1 MPNKKIILSV
11 VILNYNSGNYL
22 EKCLLSIYRKTPSAF
37 LEKTQIIVV
46 DNASTDESFK
56 LARNLKLKSSHP
68 QPIFLPQ
75 KKNLG
80 FSKGNNQAIPCLKGK
95 YTLFLNPDTIVFKD
109 SLSGPVNFLE
119 SHPQVAAATCYLRL
133 VATGKLQ
140 PECHRG
146 FPTPWRSFAHFSG
159 FSRFFPTSQIFS
171 GYFLGHLSK
180 DKPHPIEACTGAYF
194 LIRTAV
200 GHQLNWWDEDYLWY
214 GEDLDFCYR
223 LYQKNHPLYFLPQ
236 YKTDHYQGIS
246 SGLKSHT
253 KKETSANKETRVRSA
268 QASTDAMRIFYQK
281 HYQKKYPS
289 FSTSLILTAI
299 KIKEIIRII
308 KAKYL

>member
-1 MPNKKIILSV
+1 MPAKPILSI

-37 LEKTQIIVV
+37 LKKIQIIVV
-46 DNASTDESFK
+46 DNASTDESLN
-56 LARNLKLKSSHP
+56 LAQNLKPKASDP
-68 QPIFLPQ
+68 KPRFLPQ

-80 FSKGNNQAIPCLKGK
+80 FSKGNNQAIPFLKGK

-109 SLSGPVNFLE
+109 SLSGPVNFLK
-119 SHPQVAAATCYLRL
+119 SHPKVTAATCYLRL

-159 FSRFFPTSQIFS
+159 LSRLFPTSKIFS
-171 GYFLGHLSK
+171 GYFLGHLPK
-180 DKPHPIEACTGAYF
+180 NKPHAIESCTGAYF
-194 LIRTAV
+194 LIRTAT
-200 GHQLNWWDEDYLWY
+200 GHRLNWWDEDYLWY

-223 LYQKNHPLYFLPQ
+223 LYQKKYPIYFLPQ

-253 KKETSANKETRVRSA
+253 KKETSADKKTKTRSA
-268 QASTDAMRIFYQK
+268 KASTDAMRIFYRK
-281 HYQKKYPS
+281 HYQEKYPI
-289 FSTSLILTAI
+289 FLTSLILAAI
-299 KIKEIIRII
+299 KTKEIARII

>member
-1 MPNKKIILSV
+1 MPAKRPLLSI
-11 VILNYNSGNYL
+11 VILNYNSGDYL
-22 EKCLLSIYRKTPSAF
+22 RKCLSSIYQKTPSEF
-37 LEKTQIIVV
+37 LKKTQIIIV
-46 DNASTDESFK
+46 DNASTDESFN
-56 LARNLKLKSSHP
+56 LARNLKLKTPHLRP
-68 QPIFLPQ
+68 TFLPQ

-95 YTLFLNPDTIVFKD
+95 YTLFLNPDTVVFKD

-119 SHPQVAAATCYLRL
+119 SHPKVTAATCYLRL
-133 VATGKLQ
+133 VTTGKLQ

-146 FPTPWRSFAHFSG
+146 FPTPWRSLTHFSG
-159 FSRFFPTSQIFS
+159 LSRLFPTSKIFS

-180 DKPHPIEACTGAYF
+180 NKPHPIEACTGAYF
-194 LIRTAV
+194 LIRTAT

-223 LYQKNHPLYFLPQ
+223 LYQKKYPLYFLPQ

-253 KKETSANKETRVRSA
+253 KKETVADQKTKTRSA
-268 QASTDAMRIFYQK
+268 KASTDAMRIFYQK

-289 FSTSLILTAI
+289 FLTFIVLTAI
-299 KIKEIIRII
+299 KILETIRLI
-308 KAKYL
+308 KIKYL